1 MLRDVR
7 AAARRGG
14 DEPRLLRV
22 GGARSGA
29 SSRSPST
36 SGSWTRCAWP
46 PERDRTLASGALH
59 DAAEMA
65 RHVPTAMVFTSSTG
79 GLSHTKEEDTPEP
92 HLERAIA
99 AYADVARQLIAG
111 EIV

>member
-1 MLRDVR
+1 MSRGCSVADAEIWSIEPIAFDERIVD
-7 AAARRGG
+7 AARR
-14 DEPRLLRV
+14 PR
-22 GGARSGA
+22 
-29 SSRSPST
+29 
-36 SGSWTRCAWP
+36 
-46 PERDRTLASGALH
+46 ERRTLASGALH

-65 RHVPTAMVFTSSTG
+65 RHVPTGMVFTSSTG
-79 GLSHTKEEDTPEP
+79 GLSHAKEEDTPEP

>member
-1 MLRDVR
+1 
-7 AAARRGG
+7 
-14 DEPRLLRV
+14 
-22 GGARSGA
+22 
-29 SSRSPST
+29 
-36 SGSWTRCAWP
+36 
-46 PERDRTLASGALH
+46 
-59 DAAEMA
+59 MA